1 MVLPFVVRD
10 FVQVGFH
17 CVRVFALVVV
27 GERGLKVKEWCF
39 CSWTKTLECEK
50 KGRRGENPSEG
61 R

>member
-1 MVLPFVVRD
+1 
-10 FVQVGFH
+10 
-17 CVRVFALVVV
+17 VFALVVV